1 MPSYASSQVSWW
13 TTVQLMNPRSPNHL
27 KRLDVKR
34 ERERSTS
41 CLEGSG
47 IFGVVFWVGP
57 QLFKGWYRQK
67 NKIFITNRPM
77 KVYRKSGIKLFVV
90 NGWGIFFI
98 SCLCVTIQLQ
108 SFFLTHFPS
117 VFRFSPI
124 IMEANSAL
132 NHDCM
137 RKGTSGGSPYVAL
150 ANQAACGADHSLIL
164 TTGGSLWSAGRGRP
178 THKRSKKQLCTWDG
192 WFWDLGHP
200 PMIAFQVLCLYNKL
214 TNLTL

>member
-1 MPSYASSQVSWW
+1 
-13 TTVQLMNPRSPNHL
+13 
-27 KRLDVKR
+27 
-34 ERERSTS
+34 
-41 CLEGSG
+41 
-47 IFGVVFWVGP
+47 
-57 QLFKGWYRQK
+57 
-67 NKIFITNRPM
+67 M

-90 NGWGIFFI
+90 NGWGIFCI

-108 SFFLTHFPS
+108 SFFLTHVPS
-117 VFRFSPI
+117 VFSFSCFSPI

-178 THKRSKKQLCTWDG
+178 PYKRSKNNTLDG
-192 WFWDLGHP
+192 WFGDLGNP
-200 PMIAFQVLCLYNKL
+200 PIIAFQVLLFKNKL

>member
-1 MPSYASSQVSWW
+1 
-13 TTVQLMNPRSPNHL
+13 
-27 KRLDVKR
+27 
-34 ERERSTS
+34 
-41 CLEGSG
+41 
-47 IFGVVFWVGP
+47 
-57 QLFKGWYRQK
+57 
-67 NKIFITNRPM
+67 M

-117 VFRFSPI
+117 VFSFSCFSPI

-137 RKGTSGGSPYVAL
+137 RKATSDGSPYVAL
-150 ANQAACGADHSLIL
+150 AKQAACGADHSLIL

-178 THKRSKKQLCTWDG
+178 PYKCSKTNCALGMDG
-192 WFWDLGHP
+192 FGSLGNP
-200 PMIAFQVLCLYNKL
+200 PIIAFLVLLFKNKL
-214 TNLTL
+214 TNLAL